1 MRFFRVIKG
10 EVCFGILLRKNGGRK
25 IMNENY
31 ASKKDLVKASGII
44 SCFIL
49 AAAGFC
55 ALCLIPMEYCREM
68 MIISIAVVLLQ
79 FSISNMFFDIF
90 KITVKYEKL
99 GKFVDSF
106 LLGFL
111 VLLLVFD
118 VVCLVMKAYGLI
130 KFNAATFCNLCMML
144 SVAIRIISKAILGK
158 KTEN

>member
-1 MRFFRVIKG
+1 
-10 EVCFGILLRKNGGRK
+10 
-25 IMNENY
+25 MNENY

-68 MIISIAVVLLQ
+68 MIFSIAVVLLQ

-118 VVCLVMKAYGLI
+118 VVCFVMKAYGLI
-130 KFNAATFCNLCMML
+130 KFNAATFCNLCMMP
-144 SVAIRIISKAILGK
+144 SVAIWIISKAVLGK
-158 KTEN
+158 KNRELISGQRKISNNA

>member
-1 MRFFRVIKG
+1 
-10 EVCFGILLRKNGGRK
+10 
-25 IMNENY
+25 MNENY

-68 MIISIAVVLLQ
+68 MIFSIAVVLLQ

-118 VVCLVMKAYGLI
+118 VSCFVLKVNGVI
-130 KFNAATFCNLCMML
+130 KFNPASFCDLCLML
-144 SVAIRIISKAILGK
+144 SVATRIISKAVLGK

>member
-1 MRFFRVIKG
+1 MAYYKK
-10 EVCFGILLRKNGGRK
+10 KNGGRK

-130 KFNAATFCNLCMML
+130 KFNAATFCNASMPEVSKIVMEARAGSRLWQIG
-144 SVAIRIISKAILGK
+144 SVRS
-158 KTEN
+158 TR

>member
-1 MRFFRVIKG
+1 
-10 EVCFGILLRKNGGRK
+10 
-25 IMNENY
+25 MNENY

-144 SVAIRIISKAILGK
+144 SVAIWIISKAILGK

>member
-1 MRFFRVIKG
+1 
-10 EVCFGILLRKNGGRK
+10 
-25 IMNENY
+25 MNENY

-49 AAAGFC
+49 AATGFC

-90 KITVKYEKL
+90 KITVKYKKL
-99 GKFVDSF
+99 GK
-106 LLGFL
+106 L
-111 VLLLVFD
+111 
-118 VVCLVMKAYGLI
+118 KAYGLI

-144 SVAIRIISKAILGK
+144 SVAIWIISKAVLGK

>member
-1 MRFFRVIKG
+1 MIKG

>member
-1 MRFFRVIKG
+1 
-10 EVCFGILLRKNGGRK
+10 
-25 IMNENY
+25 MNENY

-55 ALCLIPMEYCREM
+55 ALCLRPMEYCREM
-68 MIISIAVVLLQ
+68 MIFSIAVVLLQ

-99 GKFVDSF
+99 GEFVDSF

-118 VVCLVMKAYGLI
+118 VVCLVMLQPFVI
-130 KFNAATFCNLCMML
+130 
-144 SVAIRIISKAILGK
+144 SV
-158 KTEN
+158 

>member
-1 MRFFRVIKG
+1 MAYYKK
-10 EVCFGILLRKNGGRK
+10 KNGGRK

-99 GKFVDSF
+99 GK
-106 LLGFL
+106 
-111 VLLLVFD
+111 
-118 VVCLVMKAYGLI
+118 
-130 KFNAATFCNLCMML
+130 
-144 SVAIRIISKAILGK
+144 IR
-158 KTEN
+158 

>member
-1 MRFFRVIKG
+1 
-10 EVCFGILLRKNGGRK
+10 
-25 IMNENY
+25 MNENY

-68 MIISIAVVLLQ
+68 MIFSIAVVLLQ

-111 VLLLVFD
+111 VLLLAFD
-118 VVCLVMKAYGLI
+118 VSCFVLKVNGVI
-130 KFNAATFCNLCMML
+130 KFNPASFRDLCLML
-144 SVAIRIISKAILGK
+144 SVATRIISKAVLGK

>member
-1 MRFFRVIKG
+1 
-10 EVCFGILLRKNGGRK
+10 
-25 IMNENY
+25 MNENY

-68 MIISIAVVLLQ
+68 MIFSIAVVLLQ

-118 VVCLVMKAYGLI
+118 VVCFVMKAYGLI
-130 KFNAATFCNLCMML
+130 KFNAATFCDLCLML
-144 SVAIRIISKAILGK
+144 SVAIWIISKAAIL
-158 KTEN
+158 THSASPSPAPPSWRLLDLSTM

>member
-1 MRFFRVIKG
+1 
-10 EVCFGILLRKNGGRK
+10 
-25 IMNENY
+25 MNENY
-31 ASKKDLVKASGII
+31 ASKKDLVIASGII

-111 VLLLVFD
+111 VLLLAFD
-118 VVCLVMKAYGLI
+118 VSCFVLKVNGVI
-130 KFNAATFCNLCMML
+130 KSIPHPFAI
-144 SVAIRIISKAILGK
+144 SV
-158 KTEN
+158 